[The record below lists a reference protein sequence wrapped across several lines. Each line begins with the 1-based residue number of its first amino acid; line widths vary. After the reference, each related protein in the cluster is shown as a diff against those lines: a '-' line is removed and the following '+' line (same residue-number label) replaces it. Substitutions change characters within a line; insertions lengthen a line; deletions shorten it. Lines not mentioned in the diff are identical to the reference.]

1 MIAFRLAEGDIGLMR
16 TRAWVVLLL
25 VLGGCGEDAP
35 AAPRPEI
42 VPAPADDLGEAES
55 APIAETTPAPAD
67 PVEPVGQPEPAV
79 PPPPL
84 PVAEPG
90 FAHVFVEDAFLSVD
104 EPAHSR

>member
-1 MIAFRLAEGDIGLMR
+1 MR

-25 VLGGCGEDAP
+25 VLDGCGEDAP